1 MKKIKYF
8 NDIESILII
17 LFVFI
22 IIFPRTGHAQVEDT
36 LSNVKDQTNGAPYVY
51 LDIGGWNNP
60 EKYLRSEIPF
70 VTYVRDPQ
78 LADIHI
84 LIVNQQTGSGGR
96 RFDISF
102 IGRGD
107 YQGRDQSL
115 FYISPQSNTQD
126 QEREGLARVIK
137 MGLMPYVSQTL
148 MADQIDITF
157 DEDELNS
164 IQEPIEDNWDY
175 WVFSINI
182 GGGMRSEESSSSF
195 DISTGFNAN
204 RITEAWKFQNHF
216 DYSYE
221 EEKFED
227 DDETINSIL
236 KQWSASSRIVK
247 TLNSNW
253 SAGIFASMSATTY
266 RNIKQSW
273 SLAPALEYNF
283 FPWSESQRKQFS
295 IAYRIGYKSQKY
307 LELTLFN
314 KLSENLLYHT
324 LDLNLD
330 MIQPWG
336 RINFRTDASQY
347 LELKKSY
354 SVTFDLETDLRIS
367 NGLEFTFNTRVQSIH
382 DQIYL
387 PRGDA
392 TLDEIL
398 LKRRQIATSYY
409 LRLRIGFRYTFGSI
423 YNNVINERL

>member
-1 MKKIKYF
+1 
-8 NDIESILII
+8 
-17 LFVFI
+17 
-22 IIFPRTGHAQVEDT
+22 
-36 LSNVKDQTNGAPYVY
+36 
-51 LDIGGWNNP
+51 
-60 EKYLRSEIPF
+60 
-70 VTYVRDPQ
+70 
-78 LADIHI
+78 
-84 LIVNQQTGSGGR
+84 
-96 RFDISF
+96 
-102 IGRGD
+102 
-107 YQGRDQSL
+107 
-115 FYISPQSNTQD
+115 
-126 QEREGLARVIK
+126 
-137 MGLMPYVSQTL
+137 MPYVSQTL

>member
-1 MKKIKYF
+1 MKEIKYF
-8 NDIESILII
+8 SGIESILIF
-17 LFVFI
+17 LFVFL
-22 IIFPRTGHAQVEDT
+22 IIFPRPGHAQVEKAQSD
-36 LSNVKDQTNGAPYVY
+36 SVDKTNGTPNVY

-70 VTYVRDPQ
+70 VSYVRDPQ

-96 RFDISF
+96 RYDISF

-107 YQGRDQSL
+107 YRGRDQSL

-137 MGLMPYVSQTL
+137 MGLMPYVSQTH
-148 MADQIDITF
+148 MAEQIDITF
-157 DEDELNS
+157 DDDEMNFV
-164 IQEPIEDNWDY
+164 QEPIEDNWDY
-175 WVFSINI
+175 WIFSINI
-182 GGGMRSEESSSSF
+182 GGGMRSEESSNSF
-195 DISTGFNAN
+195 DLSTGFSAN
-204 RITEAWKFQNHF
+204 RITEAWKIQNHF
-216 DYSYE
+216 DYRYE

-227 DDETINSIL
+227 DDETIKSIL
-236 KQWSASSRIVK
+236 RQWNATSRIVK
-247 TLNSNW
+247 SIDSNW
-253 SAGIFASMSATTY
+253 SAGFFGSLSSTTY
-266 RNIKQSW
+266 RNIKESW

-295 IAYRIGYKSQKY
+295 IAYRVGYKSQKY
-307 LELTLFN
+307 IEITLFN
-314 KLSENLLYHT
+314 KLSENLLYHS

-336 RINFRTDASQY
+336 RLDFRIDASQY
-347 LELKKSY
+347 LEMTKNY
-354 SVTFDLETDLRIS
+354 SITFNLGADIRIS
-367 NGLEFTFNTRVQSIH
+367 SGLDFNFDTRVQSIH

-409 LRLRIGFRYTFGSI
+409 LWFRVGFRYTFGSI